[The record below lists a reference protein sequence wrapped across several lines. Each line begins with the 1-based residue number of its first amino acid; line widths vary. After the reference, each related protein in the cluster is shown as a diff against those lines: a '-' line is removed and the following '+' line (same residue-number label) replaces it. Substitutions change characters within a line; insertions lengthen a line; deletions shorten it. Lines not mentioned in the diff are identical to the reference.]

1 MTDSSIPVPRLFPVS
16 KFVSIQ
22 SQNRYNHFMGHL
34 AIFALGPLRIE
45 LDGKPLQTSRHKAL
59 ALLVYLAMRPG
70 KQSRGV
76 LSALLWPEYEQEKAY
91 AYLRRTL
98 WEIHTLLG
106 DGWIEA
112 DRDAI
117 GFSPEVRILLD
128 IEEFQ
133 THLVAFHR
141 HAHPASTACAEC
153 MTHLHTAALLYRG
166 DFLSGFNLRDSA
178 GFEDWQFFQSEA
190 LRNDYSGALQKL
202 VCLLRHQCSFDEAAH
217 FARRWLALDTLN
229 EEAHRELMTIYGL
242 SGQRNHALRQFQ
254 ECRNL
259 LQTELKVAPEET
271 TIALYEQILSGNQRW
286 AEKNQP
292 EKHQQIPQSLADIN
306 SQGVWL
312 KGYFSVN
319 QGMPAGAL
327 PSYAGLFV
335 GREQELMQIA
345 ELLADPACWLLT
357 LLGPG
362 GIGKTRLAVEVG
374 KNHRATFSY
383 GVFLIPL
390 NAVMSEAS
398 LAPAIARAIGLTFR
412 QDGSA
417 PEEQLLDFLR
427 EKQALL
433 ILDSFEALIQ
443 STELLRQ
450 IHQHAKQVKILVTSR
465 HRLPLQS
472 AWILEIKG
480 LVYPQEPPANLDELV
495 SYSAVDLFH
504 SAAQRA
510 EVGFRM
516 VETDLPAVTRIAQL
530 LEGMPLG
537 LELAATWL
545 KTLSCQEIAHEISRG
560 LDFLETSLQDLPERQ
575 RSIRAVFD
583 YSWNLL
589 SSREQRVFSRLA
601 VFQGRFN
608 RHAAEQIAGISLREL
623 AGLVDKSLVQR
634 SSEGRFVLHD
644 LLRQYCLEILDHSPA
659 DSQETRSRHCAFF
672 CARLSDWST
681 GLSGDQ
687 PGRILREIE
696 ADLEN
701 ARAAWDWAVSQGQ
714 VERLEQACDGLG
726 MFFLRRARFMEG
738 LTIYKRAEE
747 TLQALSTIEGC
758 KLRARLLIWQAVF
771 NLNLADY
778 QAAGQRLEESES
790 IIADVEKDSGQV
802 DKERYFLLT
811 IKAEH
816 ALLQYNL
823 PFCLVYFEQSFQL
836 VRKSGFPFRWAV
848 YFWRYLMSGGT
859 ASEKIY
865 RLFKEILPYVRIHS
879 DLFEIGSTL
888 YTLGIMEAFWYYRLD
903 EAEPLLRESVEI
915 YQKLD
920 DPVSHG
926 MIYKTQW
933 FLFSFRGKFSENLVL
948 KKRELAIYQDLGDRC
963 MTGIAHAELAE
974 CSYHLGK
981 YEEAE
986 AQIRTGM
993 DLLKDRVKHEYALRH
1008 RYLGDILLAQ
1018 GKRFEAIESYQF
1030 SLRYFQ
1036 RVGEKAWT
1044 FNALSGLSR
1053 AELALGDRVRAW
1065 EHAIQALR
1073 LYREGNVLDF
1083 FVYQSLGVFALLLAD
1098 QGEIKRAL
1106 GLYGKALSQPNLA
1119 NSRWFADLYGKEI
1132 EKAASSLTCEE
1143 QSELKQAG
1151 QLMDLFQ
1158 CLKDFFPML
1167 E

>member
-1 MTDSSIPVPRLFPVS
+1 MS
-16 KFVSIQ
+16 
-22 SQNRYNHFMGHL
+22 HL

-59 ALLVYLAMRPG
+59 ALLVYLAMCPG
-70 KQSRGV
+70 KQSRMT
-76 LSALLWPEYEQEKAY
+76 LSALFWPEYEQEKAY

-128 IEEFQ
+128 VVEFQ
-133 THLVAFHR
+133 THLEAFHR
-141 HAHPASTACAEC
+141 HAHPASTACPEC
-153 MTHLHTAALLYRG
+153 ISHLHTAALLYRG
-166 DFLSGFNLRDSA
+166 DFLSGFSLRDSA

-202 VCLLRHQCSFDEAAH
+202 VSLLRNQNSFDEAAV
-217 FARRWLALDTLN
+217 FAQRWLALDTLN
-229 EEAHRELMTIYGL
+229 EEAHRELMMIYVL
-242 SGQRNHALRQFQ
+242 SGQRSHALRQYK
-254 ECRNL
+254 ECQRL
-259 LQTELKVAPEET
+259 MQTELKVAPEGV
-271 TIALYEQILSGNQRW
+271 TIALYEQILFGNQLWSEENR
-286 AEKNQP
+286 P
-292 EKHQQIPQSLADIN
+292 EKHGIISQSLTETI
-306 SQGVWL
+306 SQGNWL
-312 KGYFSVN
+312 EEVFSVN
-319 QGMPAGAL
+319 EGMPAGAL
-327 PSYAGLFV
+327 PPHGGPFI
-335 GREQELMQIA
+335 GREQELKQIA
-345 ELLADPACWLLT
+345 DLLADPACWLLT

-374 KNHRATFSY
+374 KNHQATFSH

-390 NAVMSEAS
+390 NAVESEAS
-398 LAPAIARAIGLTFR
+398 LAPAIARATGLTFR
-412 QDGSA
+412 QDSSA

-433 ILDSFEALIQ
+433 ILDSFETLIR
-443 STELLRQ
+443 STELLRK

-465 HRLPLQS
+465 HRLPLHS

-480 LVYPQEPPANLDELV
+480 LDYPQELPANLDEFR
-495 SYSAVDLFH
+495 SYSAIELFW

-516 VETDLPAVTRIAQL
+516 AETDLPAVTRIAQL

-545 KTLSCQEIAHEISRG
+545 KTLSCQEIAKEISRG

-589 SSREQRVFSRLA
+589 NSREQRVFSRLA

-644 LLRQYCLEILDHSPA
+644 LLHQYCLEILDHTPA

-672 CARLSDWST
+672 CTRLSEWNV

-687 PGRILREIE
+687 PGQILRQIE

-747 TLQALSTIEGC
+747 TLQALSTIEGR
-758 KLRARLLIWQAVF
+758 KLRARLLIWQAVYSI
-771 NLNLADY
+771 NLADY
-778 QAAGQRLEESES
+778 QAAGQLMKESGS
-790 IIADVEKDSGQV
+790 IIADMEMDSGQV
-802 DKERYFLLT
+802 EKERVFLLT

-823 PFCLVYFEQSFQL
+823 PACLGYFEQSFQL

-865 RLFKEILPYVRIHS
+865 RLFKEILPYVRMHS

-888 YTLGIMEAFWYYRLD
+888 YTLGIIEAFWYYRLD

-920 DPVSHG
+920 DPVSQG

-933 FLFSFRGKFSENLVL
+933 FLFLFRGKFIENLAL

-963 MTGIAHAELAE
+963 MTGIALAELAE
-974 CSYHLGK
+974 CAYHLGK

-986 AQIRTGM
+986 AHIRTGM

-1008 RYLGDILLAQ
+1008 RYLGDILVAQ
-1018 GKRFEAIESYQF
+1018 GKCHEAIESYQF
-1030 SLRYFQ
+1030 SLHYFQ
-1036 RVGEKAWT
+1036 TVGESTWT
-1044 FNALSGLSR
+1044 FNALAGLSR
-1053 AELALGDRVRAW
+1053 AELALGDRSSAW

-1083 FVYQSLGVFALLLAD
+1083 FVYQALAVFALLLAD
-1098 QGEIKRAL
+1098 KGDIKQAL
-1106 GLYGKALSQPNLA
+1106 ELYGKALSQPNLA
-1119 NSRWFADLYGKEI
+1119 NSRWFTDLYGKEI
-1132 EKAASSLTCEE
+1132 EKAASSMICEE
-1143 QSELKQAG
+1143 QAELKQAG
-1151 QLMDLFQ
+1151 QSMDLSHS
-1158 CLKDFFPML
+1158 LKDFFPML